1 MIDSTRNDMLEFLQS
16 KNLPAYFQVKS
27 HIILSVAEEQ
37 NPAEAKSHLFK
48 DIEALEVAKQ
58 TETHNRADA
67 GELRDWGRSF
77 GSSQLR
83 CVRGRTFPM
92 TVMTSDLR
100 GSSDRIWKP
109 LKVFVH

>member
-1 MIDSTRNDMLEFLQS
+1 MIDNTRNDMLEFLQS

-58 TETHNRADA
+58 TETHNRAGA
-67 GELRDWGRSF
+67 GELERLGPVIRVESAA
-77 GSSQLR
+77 LR
-83 CVRGRTFPM
+83 ARENVPKRR
-92 TVMTSDLR
+92 
-100 GSSDRIWKP
+100 
-109 LKVFVH
+109 